1 MAIMDPLIMELDR
14 EASTTRKLLERV
26 PADKLDWRPHAK
38 STPIGKLAMHIASL
52 PGRFGARLH
61 EDGFD
66 VASATPPPPPAT
78 TDEIVKTFDEGIV
91 TAKKALAA
99 IDDKM
104 AMATWTLSLKG
115 TTMVSLPRAGVARVL
130 LLNHSVHHRG
140 QLSVYLRLL
149 DVPVPSIYGP
159 SADENPF
166 A

>member
-1 MAIMDPLIMELDR
+1 MRLMDPLIMELDR
-14 EASTTRKLLERV
+14 EAATTRKLLERV
-26 PADKLDWRPHAK
+26 PDDKMDWRPHAK

-52 PGRFGARLH
+52 PGRFGPRLL

-66 VASATPPPPPAT
+66 VAGAAGTPPPKTAA
-78 TDEIVKTFDEGIV
+78 EIVTTFDEGIA
-91 TAKKALAA
+91 TAKQALAS
-99 IDDKM
+99 IDETK
-104 AMATWTLSLKG
+104 AMGTWTLSVGGKP
-115 TTMVSLPRAGVARVL
+115 MISLPRVAIVRTL
-130 LLNHSVHHRG
+130 LLNHTVHHRG